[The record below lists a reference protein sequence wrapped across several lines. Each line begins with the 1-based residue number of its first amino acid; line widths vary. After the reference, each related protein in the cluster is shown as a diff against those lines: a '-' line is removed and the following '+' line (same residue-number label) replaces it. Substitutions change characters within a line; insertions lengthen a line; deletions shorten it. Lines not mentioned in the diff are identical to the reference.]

1 MCATLQ
7 VESGRLQQS
16 CPQPPS
22 PCSTTPV
29 PPAGAWPFC
38 HLPRLDLLYQGK
50 RMPCKLGWVRRADAA
65 QKGWQDREQTPSCP
79 CVSSYRCCWGPGSD
93 GGVIICPCSFLSG
106 VIGSPLGRHPT
117 WHLPVDGS
125 VLANHPAHIRCQAFQ
140 SHIRNTTGSARPI
153 VTALAQMFSNRKH
166 LQRHALVSST
176 FFLKQEFLA
185 AAVLSQQ
192 ILLYTK
198 KKKK

>member
-7 VESGRLQQS
+7 GEPGRLQQS

-50 RMPCKLGWVRRADAA
+50 RMPCKLCWVRGADAA

-79 CVSSYRCCWGPGSD
+79 CVSSYRCRWGPGSD

-106 VIGSPLGRHPT
+106 VIGSPLGRLPT
-117 WHLPVDGS
+117 WTCLSMGQFLRITLPTSGARLS
-125 VLANHPAHIRCQAFQ
+125 
-140 SHIRNTTGSARPI
+140 SHTSETPQGQPD
-153 VTALAQMFSNRKH
+153 
-166 LQRHALVSST
+166 
-176 FFLKQEFLA
+176 
-185 AAVLSQQ
+185 
-192 ILLYTK
+192 LL
-198 KKKK
+198 